1 MKPHTLSTLLLVAGV
16 ALLVLGYFEPQI
28 SASFVEVVTDD
39 TPPVWILDA
48 SGAPMLYP
56 IDGAVYG
63 TPVTNIRVG
72 ASDPESYITSV
83 VATIDGTVYPLP
95 FTGGLP
101 GYGIYS
107 YLLATPITSGQH
119 SLSYVAT
126 NGVGL
131 QTTYTGSFSF
141 STVIQGTWYVNG
153 IEITSSIQTVYS
165 SSLTVNFTFTRSSGP
180 TTITCT
186 VKEGGTS
193 LLTLTSTDS
202 LTWCGS
208 FTFTGGAH
216 TVALTASDGTTSVIM
231 AVLSVNFGGLV
242 LDFTNEQLAMFAVGA
257 CFLGAGGY
265 LRLPKKKQ

>member
-202 LTWCGS
+202 STWRGS
-208 FTFTGGAH
+208 YTFVGGSH
-216 TVALTASDGTTSVIM
+216 TLSLVASDGITQVTM
-231 AVLSVNFGGLV
+231 ATLSVNFGGS
-242 LDFTNEQLAMFAVGA
+242 LDFTSEQIVMFGAGA
-257 CFLGAGGY
+257 CCLVGGGY
-265 LRLPKKKQ
+265 LRLPKKKR